1 MLTLCKIVGLGSPY
15 WYRCCMIFNEVEER
29 RLSSLNGSS
38 RGKTEAF
45 EYNSEIPR
53 VSVPQQCRGNV
64 FRSNQPVC
72 RSCNRPVEVVYRN
85 TLIPVWFG
93 HFWLATIWTTCL
105 NQFLDNVEQISST
118 MSRKFPR
125 QLWGNIFRN
134 SSTTSRKCFSQFL
147 DNVEQIS
154 LTMSRKFLRQLRGN
168 VFRNSW
174 TMSKKFF
181 RSNQPVCRSCNRPVE
196 VVYRN
201 TLIPVWFGHC
211 RGID

>member
-105 NQFLDNVEQISST
+105 NQFLGNFEGR
-118 MSRKFPR
+118 MFFAEELRKP
-125 QLWGNIFRN
+125 
-134 SSTTSRKCFSQFL
+134 FSW
-147 DNVEQIS
+147 
-154 LTMSRKFLRQLRGN
+154 K
-168 VFRNSW
+168 W
-174 TMSKKFF
+174 
-181 RSNQPVCRSCNRPVE
+181 
-196 VVYRN
+196 
-201 TLIPVWFGHC
+201 
-211 RGID
+211 RGIDTGGIFEEFPSSTRTQLEPRTSTRTIAKLQWGRLLLQAHYEVWSVLRVAYLS